1 MKTRSLRIAFVHPE
15 LGIGGAERLVVDAAL
30 ALQQRG
36 SRVSI
41 FTARHEPDN
50 CFEETLSGLLD
61 IRVAGKCVP
70 LQVAGRLRV
79 PCAIARMAC
88 AVLAMARSGEP
99 WDIVMCDLVPHI
111 IPLIRL
117 VSGAQIVYYCHY
129 PDLLLTPKRRG
140 LYGLYRK
147 PIDRLEEAGLGMADR
162 ILVNSSF
169 TAGIFRATFPRLA
182 DREVTVLYP
191 GVDMS
196 ACDRGMA
203 RPAML
208 AGLQDSDIMLL
219 SLNRYDPGKNCGL
232 AVDCFAALQKI
243 VPEALFR
250 RLRLVFAGACDK
262 RLPESTALV
271 QHLQQRA
278 GELDLADRVVFLK
291 AVTDAERAW
300 LLNRCSC
307 LVYTSTHEH
316 FGIGI
321 VEAMA
326 AGRPVV
332 AAAGGGPLET
342 VRHGETGFL
351 CEPSPE
357 AFARALARI
366 VTDPPLVERLG
377 REARKRAADD
387 FSLPAFGRQLEA
399 IAMTV
404 ISGSNHGS

>member
-1 MKTRSLRIAFVHPE
+1 MKTRALRIAFVHPE
-15 LGIGGAERLVVDAAL
+15 LGIGGAERLMVDAAL

-41 FTARHEPDN
+41 FTARHEHDN

-61 IRVAGKCVP
+61 IRVAGKCIP

-111 IPLIRL
+111 IPLIRM
-117 VSGAQIVYYCHY
+117 VSGARIVFYCHF
-129 PDLLLTPKRRG
+129 PDLLLAPKHSG
-140 LYGLYRK
+140 MYGLYRQ
-147 PIDRLEEAGLGMADR
+147 PINRLEEAGLRMADR
-162 ILVNSSF
+162 ILVNSRF

-182 DREVTVLYP
+182 GREITVLYP
-191 GVDMS
+191 GIDIS

-232 AVDCFAALQKI
+232 AVDCLAALQKI

-250 RLRLVFAGACDK
+250 RLRLVVAGACDE
-262 RLPESTALV
+262 RLPESTALLKR
-271 QHLQQRA
+271 LQQRTE
-278 GELDLADRVVFLK
+278 ELNLADRVVFLK
-291 AVTDAERAW
+291 AVTAAERAW
-300 LLNRCSC
+300 LFNRCTS
-307 LVYTSTHEH
+307 LVYTSTYEH

-387 FSLPAFGRQLEA
+387 FSLSAFGRQLEA

-404 ISGSNHGS
+404 ISGSNHGC